1 MNQTRKNSSNKK
13 QSKRSNRKKNKGLQ
27 FLVLSGLALA
37 MILLFAKP
45 YLRTNSQ
52 NRIDR
57 RTEIEFKK
65 EGQLTFFDSEN
76 NKLIKTIDIE
86 IADDDYETALG
97 LMYRYSMSD
106 SVGMLFIMEQEAP
119 KHFWMKDTYIS
130 LDIIYLNKD
139 LEIVTIQ
146 KYTQPLSEQSIP
158 SYKKAKYVIEVN
170 AGFCDQLNIEAGDI
184 VKYERMLVDNKL

>member
-1 MNQTRKNSSNKK
+1 MNQTRKRVYSKK

-45 YLRTNSQ
+45 YIQ
-52 NRIDR
+52 NKTYDDR
-57 RTEIEFKK
+57 RDEIEFTK
-65 EGQLTFFDSEN
+65 EGQLTFFDREN
-76 NKLIKTIDIE
+76 HQFIKTIDIE
-86 IADDDYETALG
+86 IAEGEYETALG

-106 SVGMLFIMEQEAP
+106 SAGMLFIMDKEEP
-119 KHFWMKDTYIS
+119 KSFWMKDTYIS
-130 LDIIYLNKD
+130 LDIIYLNKN

-146 KYTQPLSEQSIP
+146 KYTHPLSEQSIP

-170 AGFCDQLNIEAGDI
+170 AGFCDKLNIEEGDT
-184 VKYERMLVDNKL
+184 VSYEKLVVDNKI